1 MQDVVTSVFDVG
13 NSDSF
18 FLLRNIDKSFG
29 MYVYDYIY
37 HWGGGCGSL
46 LLCLFCQFCLFYIKA
61 GNVYCRN
68 KTCLGYFNL
77 VYTWCLCCFN
87 I

>member
-37 HWGGGCGSL
+37 HWGGGL
-46 LLCLFCQFCLFYIKA
+46 WFFATLFILSVLFVLYKGGERILPKQNMF
-61 GNVYCRN
+61 GI
-68 KTCLGYFNL
+68 L
-77 VYTWCLCCFN
+77 
-87 I
+87 